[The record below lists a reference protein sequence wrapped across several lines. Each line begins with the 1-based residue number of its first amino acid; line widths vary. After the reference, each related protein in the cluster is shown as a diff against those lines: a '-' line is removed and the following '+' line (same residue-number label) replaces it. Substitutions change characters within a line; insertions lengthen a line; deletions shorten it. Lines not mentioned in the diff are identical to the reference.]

1 MSLAEMFE
9 DYGIGV
15 LATAGADGK
24 VNTAVYARPHQ
35 LNETTLVWGMT
46 EGLTYDNVTENPNA
60 SFLFKT
66 TAAGFTGVRITL
78 KMLRSVQE
86 GELLTRIREHT
97 DQVVGPGA
105 GDPVTNAVVFEIVD
119 TRPLF

>member
-15 LATAGADGK
+15 LATAGADGT

-35 LNETTLVWGMT
+35 LSETTLAWGMT
-46 EGLTYDNVTENPNA
+46 EGLSYDNVRENPNA

-66 TAAGFTGVRITL
+66 TAPGFTGVRISL
-78 KMLRSVQE
+78 KMIQSVQE
-86 GELLTRIREHT
+86 GELLARIKEHT

-105 GDPVTNAVVFEIVD
+105 GDPVTHAVVFEIVA